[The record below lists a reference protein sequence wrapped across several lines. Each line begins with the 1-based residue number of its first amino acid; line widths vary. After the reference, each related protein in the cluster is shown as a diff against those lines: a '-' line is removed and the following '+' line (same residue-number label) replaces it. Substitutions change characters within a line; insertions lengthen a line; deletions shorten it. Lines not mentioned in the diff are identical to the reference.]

1 MRTMTKTL
9 AVALVATGL
18 LGIPAVLAQNQS
30 DQAPRSEAPMMNDME
45 GMMPGGGMMRMMGM
59 MSQMNEMMATCTEM
73 MQAMAQQQ
81 PAASQQNQEG
91 NG

>member
-9 AVALVATGL
+9 AAALVATGL
-18 LGIPAVLAQNQS
+18 LGIPAVLAQNQP
-30 DQAPRSEAPMMNDME
+30 DQAPQSEAPMMNDME
-45 GMMPGGGMMRMMGM
+45 GMMPGGGMMGM

>member
-9 AVALVATGL
+9 AAAILTTGL
-18 LGIPAVLAQNQS
+18 LGIPAVFAQNQA
-30 DQAPRSEAPMMNDME
+30 DQAPQSEAPMMNDMD
-45 GMMPGGGMMRMMGM
+45 GMMQGGGMMGM

-73 MQAMAQQQ
+73 MRAMAPPQ
-81 PAASQQNQEG
+81 PATPQQNQEG

>member
-9 AVALVATGL
+9 AAAFVATGL
-18 LGIPAVLAQNQS
+18 LGIPAVFAQNQA
-30 DQAPRSEAPMMNDME
+30 DQAPQSEAPMMNDME
-45 GMMPGGGMMRMMGM
+45 GAMQGGGMMGMMGM

-73 MQAMAQQQ
+73 MRAMAPQQ
-81 PAASQQNQEG
+81 PAAPQQNQEG